1 MNSWYSTTVHSTNY
15 EKFPL
20 CNRYFR
26 NEDSVLMKSLYLAII
41 ASLFAFTSYSQHPCA
56 QHIIEQQLRS
66 SDPDLEQSFQAFKKD
81 VFANQTPSGSRA
93 EVYVIPVVFH
103 IIHNNGPENIPDAQI
118 HDAMRIL
125 NEDYSA
131 VNAELATL
139 VSAFNDDIGLGDLE
153 FRLAKLDP
161 DGNSTTGI
169 ERIES
174 PETYVGDDGS
184 KLDPWPRD
192 EYLNIWVTDVIYIGG
207 AAAYAYRPPSADGNP
222 DADGV
227 ISNHRYVGSIG
238 TASGTTG
245 KTLTHEVGH
254 YLGLPHTWG
263 ETNAPGCDGSQQG
276 LPCDGANN
284 CQMDDGINDTP
295 NCLGVIA
302 SNCDLNRTTCG
313 SLDNIQNFMDYASCE
328 ANFTKGQITVM
339 RNVLNSSVAERKN
352 LWKQSNLGNTGVA
365 DLTTAHFH
373 IQKRAFCA
381 GDTVKFFD
389 ESTYGAETWSWNITG
404 PETITSTDRHPKLS
418 FTMAGKYNVELTVT
432 QGATTLSVSE
442 ELAFAVS
449 EPIGLGVP
457 FVEDFSED
465 GNWIT
470 DNYLEED
477 DGDVWEYNTEFGSG
491 DNTCYKLS
499 NIGAKRN
506 SIDDLIFS
514 SLDFRPLDKIT
525 ISFDVAYA
533 RIAGDNSDALTLLV
547 SDDCGDSWRNLWTR
561 NGNSLSGS
569 TPITTVIF
577 EPQAS
582 DWENFSIPNLPVQ
595 WFTSNTMIKFQSK
608 NDGGNHMY
616 LDNINISGT
625 YYDEPFLAYPGN
637 GAPSMNNNVLLNWQ
651 SVPGSS
657 SYNYEIDT
665 DANFTSGALQSG
677 LTTYIDESSNN
688 EDTEFATSGLENGS
702 TYYWRV
708 NSLKHGN
715 TSAWSEV
722 WSFTVAANGVAIQD
736 NEALESFNIYPNP
749 AENLLNIRFKD
760 EMNVEGIRLLTI
772 DGKTIMEQ
780 LNGIGVVKQWSWD
793 IQSIPTGVYFL
804 CVDSDH
810 GSRYKQF
817 IISK

>member
-1 MNSWYSTTVHSTNY
+1 MES
-15 EKFPL
+15 F
-20 CNRYFR
+20 
-26 NEDSVLMKSLYLAII
+26 YLAIL
-41 ASLFAFTSYSQHPCA
+41 ASLFAFTSFGQHPCA

-66 SDPDLEQSFQAFKKD
+66 ADPDLEELFQSFKQD
-81 VFANQTPSGSRA
+81 VFANQTPTGARA

-118 HDAMRIL
+118 HDALRIL

-131 VNAELATL
+131 SNSELDEI
-139 VSAFNDDIGLGDLE
+139 VSAFTDDIGVGDLE

-161 DGNSTTGI
+161 DGNATTGI

-174 PETYVGDDGS
+174 TETYVGDDGS

-192 EYLNIWVTDVIYIGG
+192 EYLNIWVTDVIYISG

-245 KTLTHEVGH
+245 KTLTHEIGH

-263 ETNAPGCDGSQQG
+263 ETNAPGCDGSQSG
-276 LPCDGANN
+276 SPCDGANN
-284 CQMDDGINDTP
+284 CLMDDGINDTP
-295 NCLGVIA
+295 NCLGVSA
-302 SNCDLNRTTCG
+302 GNCDLNRTTCG

-328 ANFTKGQITVM
+328 ANFTKGQVTVM
-339 RNVLNSSVAERKN
+339 RNVLNSSLADRKD
-352 LWKQSNLGNTGVA
+352 LWKQSNLENTGVA
-365 DLTTAHFH
+365 DLEAAHFH
-373 IQKRAFCA
+373 IEKRAFCV
-381 GDTVKFFD
+381 GDTVQFFD
-389 ESTYGAETWSWNITG
+389 ESTHGAETWSWNITG
-404 PETITSTDRHPKLS
+404 PQTITSSDRHPTLT
-418 FTMAGKYNVELTVT
+418 FTKAGKYDVELTVT
-432 QGATTLSVSE
+432 QGSTSLTVTE

-449 EPIGLGVP
+449 EPIGDGVP
-457 FVEDFSED
+457 FTDDFSED
-465 GNWIT
+465 GKWIT

-477 DGDVWEYNTEFGSG
+477 DDNVWEYNTEFGSG
-491 DNTCYKLS
+491 DNACYKLS
-499 NIGAKRN
+499 NIGAQRN

-514 SLDFRPLDKIT
+514 SLDFRPLDEIN

-533 RIAGDNSDALTLLV
+533 RIAGDNSDALTLLI
-547 SDDCGDSWRNLWTR
+547 SDDCGESWRNIWTR

-582 DWENFSIPNLPVQ
+582 DWETFSVPNLPSQ
-595 WFTSNTMIKFQSK
+595 WFSANTMIKFQSK

-625 YYDEPFLAYPGN
+625 FYDEPFLVYPGD
-637 GAPSMNNNVLLNWQ
+637 GAPSMNDNVILNWQ

-657 SYNYEIDT
+657 SYNYELDT
-665 DANFTSGALQSG
+665 DANFNSSALQSG
-677 LTTYIDESSNN
+677 TKNYINESSNN
-688 EDTEFATSGLENGS
+688 EDTEFATNGLERGT

-708 NSLKHGN
+708 NSLKNGS

-722 WSFTVAANGVAIQD
+722 WSFTVAEDGLGIQD
-736 NEALESFNIYPNP
+736 KESFDTFKVYPNP
-749 AENLLNIRFKD
+749 AENRLNIDFND
-760 EMNVEGIRLLTI
+760 EVKVEAIGILSI
-772 DGKTIMEQ
+772 DGKSIIEQ
-780 LNGIGVVKQWSWD
+780 TTRFGVVSRLSVD
-793 IQSIPTGVYFL
+793 IQSVPSGVYIL
-804 CVDSDH
+804 RVDSEN
-810 GSRYKQF
+810 GSRYEQF